1 MKKTKNIL
9 TTIQNMLD
17 SLLNMRSINLAWY
30 RKLALKFFQILYATL
45 RDLSDT
51 QLSMRAMSLV
61 YTTLITLVP
70 LLALSF
76 SVLKGF
82 GVHNQIEPTLLNL
95 LEPLGRGQSQEVT
108 GRIISFVDNMRVG
121 VLGAAGLALLI
132 YMVVSLMQKI
142 EGALNYIWRVGR
154 GRGFATRL
162 ADYLTALLV
171 GPLLIFMSTGIT
183 ATLRHADLVSWIQQ
197 YAIFGTLLE
206 VLGILV
212 PWLVLAIGFSAIYIF
227 MPNTKV
233 RFIPAFIGGASSALI
248 WKVMG
253 FLFTAF
259 IANSSSYVA
268 VYAAFATLI
277 IFMIWVYLGWFV
289 ILIGAN
295 IAFYVQNPN
304 YIRINRINFALSPR
318 LMMLLGVTCVSLIGR
333 SYYKGG
339 KGWTIKELSTQL
351 NVPIPV
357 IDKVID
363 ALEVGHI
370 ILHDAQDPPVFYP
383 ACPLEKTPMQDLFS
397 ALERAGEIGVI
408 SMAKISPPQDVQDLF
423 ENMAKTREE
432 QEGRKTIFDT
442 LICEKSHQKKD
453 PQKKKK
459 VK

>member
-1 MKKTKNIL
+1 MKKTIS
-9 TTIQNMLD
+9 IVQNTQKTLD
-17 SLLNMRSINLAWY
+17 SLLNMSDKNLTWLE
-30 RKLALKFFQILYATL
+30 KSALKLFKLGYATA

-82 GVHNQIEPTLLNL
+82 GVHNQIEPTLLSL
-95 LEPLGRGQSQEVT
+95 LEPLGNGQSQEVT
-108 GRIISFVDNMRVG
+108 NRILSFVDNMRVG
-121 VLGAAGLALLI
+121 VLGAAGLGLLI

-183 ATLRHADLVSWIQQ
+183 ATLRHPELISWMEQ
-197 YAIFGTLLE
+197 YSAFGSLLDI
-206 VLGILV
+206 VGVLV
-212 PWLVLAIGFSAIYIF
+212 PWFVLAIGFSAIYIF

-233 RFIPAFIGGASSALI
+233 RFIPAFVGGLSSALM

-304 YIRINRINFALSPR
+304 YIRINQRSFSLSPR
-318 LMMLLGVTCVSLIGR
+318 LMMVLGVTCVSLIGR
-333 SYYKGG
+333 SYYKSN
-339 KGWTIKELSTQL
+339 KDNKRGWTVNELSTQM

-357 IDKVID
+357 IDKVVD
-363 ALEVGHI
+363 ALEAGKI
-370 ILHDAQDPPVFYP
+370 ILHDAQDPPAFYP
-383 ACPLEKTPMQDLFS
+383 ACPLEKTSMQTLFS
-397 ALERAGEIGVI
+397 ALERAGETGIINMG
-408 SMAKISPPQDVQDLF
+408 KISPPKDVQNLF
-423 ENMAKTREE
+423 EKMAKTREE
-432 QEGRKTIFDT
+432 QEGQKSIFDT
-442 LICEKSHQKKD
+442 LISEGKT
-453 PQKKKK
+453 KKKK
-459 VK
+459 STK